1 MLRFRLESAQ
11 SESDSVTPHTDTA
24 ITDIRDMDMVIT
36 HAAITAITVVGIH
49 ITERI
54 TTVGG
59 PTTAIDTTT
68 SITSVITTATK
79 SHRLVRSIGWLG
91 EIPSQ
96 FFFSLSASYST
107 DSSRRLRK
115 NSCKIAA
122 HSFRKTPDVIS
133 HR

>member
-79 SHRLVRSIGWLG
+79 SHRLVRLIGWLG
-91 EIPSQ
+91 AIPSQ
-96 FFFSLSASYST
+96 LFLA
-107 DSSRRLRK
+107 
-115 NSCKIAA
+115 
-122 HSFRKTPDVIS
+122 
-133 HR
+133 